1 MLLRT
6 SDGHWRPD
14 FCWGITWNNQFWQL
28 PRPGTVS
35 SQYPKPFGT
44 AKNWAGRPYTNRSAP
59 HWHQSPTCRPGLC
72 GISDHL
78 RLMIFNYCKVDRWCA
93 TGRLTLFSRH
103 MVQNIIP
110 TKIKQ
115 DMSLDFLK
123 IYIYIHMLHVYYII
137 YVYMDFCW
145 IGHEALRHWR
155 WYSIPLTLALVA
167 NHGRVKLPIHPNTLN
182 TRNKADFVHGP

>member
-78 RLMIFNYCKVDRWCA
+78 RPMIFNYCKVDRWCA

-103 MVQNIIP
+103 MFQNIIP

-123 IYIYIHMLHVYYII
+123 IYIYIHMLHVYII
-137 YVYMDFCW
+137 YIYVCIW
-145 IGHEALRHWR
+145 I
-155 WYSIPLTLALVA
+155 
-167 NHGRVKLPIHPNTLN
+167 
-182 TRNKADFVHGP
+182 FVG